1 MPAQMQQDEEQKIE
15 EEEKKEEEAN
25 DLFLN
30 TINEEMLSLRSLE
43 SESDSES
50 EEGP

>member
-15 EEEKKEEEAN
+15 EEEKKEEEVK

-30 TINEEMLSLRSLE
+30 TINEEMLSLRS
-43 SESDSES
+43 
-50 EEGP
+50 